1 MAGCLS
7 ERENPLVQK
16 IDLKGDQQQLIASP
30 DGSKGSLQL
39 RQQVWLHHIE
49 LKKVNRR
56 ASSFMAREP
65 ICSPFTERC
74 MRSRIRKREALTCG
88 DGAFIRDEANIT
100 LVADTPLRAVD

>member
-1 MAGCLS
+1 MQLWLDACP

-49 LKKVNRR
+49 LKR
-56 ASSFMAREP
+56 
-65 ICSPFTERC
+65 
-74 MRSRIRKREALTCG
+74 
-88 DGAFIRDEANIT
+88 
-100 LVADTPLRAVD
+100 